1 MQKIAKKLSKNTI
14 ISITQPWYQIRHIIV
29 CFDSVTS
36 FSPWYKTPITQSLS
50 YIDIH
55 TWYKRLF
62 CTFCIMEGG
71 GGGAMFYRII
81 FLVDYIVENDKLTPK

>member
-55 TWYKRLF
+55 TWYKRCF
-62 CTFCIMEGG
+62 VHFVSWRG